1 MNIALFFARKM
12 QGHKQYKNTV
22 SARIINIATLAVT
35 LGISAILIAMST
47 SKGLQKEIQNKTS
60 VFKGHI
66 LITLFENNES
76 QVSDL
81 PFEDTDSVRQKIG
94 ENKNIKRFHSIALK
108 PGMLKNKSHFEGVVF
123 KGVSSNFDWSSLDTF
138 LTEGRF
144 PDLSDTMSKEILISE
159 TLARQLDLKVGDQTD
174 SFFQNLSIN
183 GLPKKRRFTVAGIY
197 FSGFPDIDQTLLFG
211 DLRQIQKLNL
221 WEENMIGGYELFV
234 KNFSLIQ
241 NTTDKI
247 YNDIPSELNSI
258 PIFDRFP
265 SIFQWISLFDFNVL
279 IILIIM
285 ILVGVT
291 NMATALLVLILERSR
306 MVGLLKAV
314 GARNKLIQ
322 KIFLYNGA
330 VIMSKGLL
338 FGNLIGLGFY
348 FSQSFFGWIQ
358 LDPSTYFVS
367 KAPVSISGLEVLFIN
382 LFFLFI
388 SSILLWIPSKIIL
401 RISPSKVLRFR

>member
-1 MNIALFFARKM
+1 
-12 QGHKQYKNTV
+12 
-22 SARIINIATLAVT
+22 
-35 LGISAILIAMST
+35 
-47 SKGLQKEIQNKTS
+47 
-60 VFKGHI
+60 
-66 LITLFENNES
+66 
-76 QVSDL
+76 
-81 PFEDTDSVRQKIG
+81 
-94 ENKNIKRFHSIALK
+94 
-108 PGMLKNKSHFEGVVF
+108 MLKNKSHFEGVVF

>member
-22 SARIINIATLAVT
+22 SARIINIATLAVC

-60 VFKGHI
+60 VFNGHI

-76 QVSDL
+76 QVSVL
-81 PFEDTDSVRQKIG
+81 PFEDTDSVRQEIR

-108 PGMLKNKSHFEGVVF
+108 PGMLKNKSHFEGVLF

-138 LTEGRF
+138 LTEGKF
-144 PDLSDTMSKEILISE
+144 PDLSNTISKEILISE
-159 TLARQLDLKVGDQTD
+159 TLARQLNLKVGDQTD
-174 SFFQNLSIN
+174 TYFQSQSNQ
-183 GLPKKRRFTVAGIY
+183 GLPKKRRFTVSGIY
-197 FSGFPDIDQTLLFG
+197 FSGFPDIDQTLLYG
-211 DLRQIQKLNL
+211 DLRQIQKINR

-234 KNFSLIQ
+234 KDFSLIQ
-241 NTTDKI
+241 NTTDQI
-247 YNDIPSELNSI
+247 YNSIPSELNSI
-258 PIFDRFP
+258 PIFDRFS

-314 GARNKLIQ
+314 GAKNKLIQ
-322 KIFLYNGA
+322 KIFLYNGV

-348 FSQSFFGWIQ
+348 FSQSLLGWIQ

-382 LFFLFI
+382 LFFIFI
-388 SSILLWIPSKIIL
+388 SSLLLWIPSKIIL

>member
-22 SARIINIATLAVT
+22 SARIINIATLAVC

-60 VFKGHI
+60 VFNGHI

-76 QVSDL
+76 QVSVL

-108 PGMLKNKSHFEGVVF
+108 PGMLKNKSHFEGVLF

-138 LTEGRF
+138 LIEGRF
-144 PDLSDTMSKEILISE
+144 PDLSNNISKEILISE

-174 SFFQNLSIN
+174 TYFQNQSN
-183 GLPKKRRFTVAGIY
+183 QGLPKKRRFTVSGIY
-197 FSGFPDIDQTLLFG
+197 FSGFPDIDQTLLYG
-211 DLRQIQKLNL
+211 DLRQIQKINS
-221 WEENMIGGYELFV
+221 WEENMIGAYELFV

-401 RISPSKVLRFR
+401 RISPSQVLRFR

>member
-22 SARIINIATLAVT
+22 SARIINIATLAVC

-60 VFKGHI
+60 VFNGHI

-108 PGMLKNKSHFEGVVF
+108 PGMLKNKSHFEGVLF
-123 KGVSSNFDWSSLDTF
+123 KGVSSDFDWSTLDTF

-144 PDLSDTMSKEILISE
+144 PDLSNSISKEILISE

-174 SFFQNLSIN
+174 TYFQNQSN
-183 GLPKKRRFTVAGIY
+183 QGLPKKRRFTVSGIY
-197 FSGFPDIDQTLLFG
+197 FSGFPDIDQTLLYG
-211 DLRQIQKLNL
+211 DLRQIQKINR

-234 KNFSLIQ
+234 KDFSLIQ
-241 NTTDKI
+241 NTTDQI
-247 YNDIPSELNSI
+247 YNGIPSELNSI
-258 PIFDRFP
+258 PIFERFP

-279 IILIIM
+279 IILIVM

-314 GARNKLIQ
+314 GAKNRLIQ
-322 KIFLYNGA
+322 KIFLYNGV

-348 FSQSFFGWIQ
+348 FSQSLLGWIQ

-367 KAPVSISGLEVLFIN
+367 EAPVSISGLEVLFIN
-382 LFFLFI
+382 LFFIFI
-388 SSILLWIPSKIIL
+388 SSLLLWIPSKIIL

>member
-22 SARIINIATLAVT
+22 SARIINIATLAVC
-35 LGISAILIAMST
+35 LGLSAILIAMST

-60 VFKGHI
+60 VFNGHI

-76 QVSDL
+76 QVSVL
-81 PFEDTDSVRQKIG
+81 PFADTDSVRQKIG

-108 PGMLKNKSHFEGVVF
+108 PGMLKNKSHFEGVLF
-123 KGVSSNFDWSSLDTF
+123 KGVSSDFDWSSLDTF
-138 LTEGRF
+138 ITEGRF
-144 PDLSDTMSKEILISE
+144 PDLSNSISKEILISE

-174 SFFQNLSIN
+174 TYFQNQSN
-183 GLPKKRRFTVAGIY
+183 QGLPKKRRFTVSGIY
-197 FSGFPDIDQTLLFG
+197 FSGFPDIDQTLLYG
-211 DLRQIQKLNL
+211 DLRQIQKLNR
-221 WEENMIGGYELFV
+221 WEENMIGAYELFV
-234 KNFSLIQ
+234 KDFSLIQ
-241 NTTDKI
+241 NTTDQI
-247 YNDIPSELNSI
+247 YNGIPSELNSI
-258 PIFDRFP
+258 PIFERFP

-279 IILIIM
+279 IILIVM

-314 GARNKLIQ
+314 GAKNKLIQ
-322 KIFLYNGA
+322 KIFLYNGV

-348 FSQSFFGWIQ
+348 FSQSLLGWIQ

-382 LFFLFI
+382 LFFIFI
-388 SSILLWIPSKIIL
+388 SSLLLWIPSKIIL
-401 RISPSKVLRFR
+401 RIRPSKVLRFR

>member
-1 MNIALFFARKM
+1 MNVALFFARKM

-22 SARIINIATLAVT
+22 SARIINIATLAVC

-60 VFKGHI
+60 VFNGHI

-76 QVSDL
+76 QVSVL
-81 PFEDTDSVRQKIG
+81 PFEDTDSVRQEIR

-144 PDLSDTMSKEILISE
+144 PDLSNRISKEILISE

-183 GLPKKRRFTVAGIY
+183 GLPKKRRFTISGIY
-197 FSGFPDIDQTLLFG
+197 FSGFPDIDQTLLYC

-241 NTTDKI
+241 NTTDNI

-279 IILIIM
+279 IILIVM

-314 GARNKLIQ
+314 GAKNKLIQ

>member
-1 MNIALFFARKM
+1 M

-35 LGISAILIAMST
+35 LGISAILIAMAT
-47 SKGLQKEIQNKTS
+47 SRGLQKEIQNKTS
-60 VFKGHI
+60 VFNGHI

-76 QVSDL
+76 QVSVL
-81 PFEDTDSVRQKIG
+81 PFEDNDLVRQKIR

-108 PGMLKNKSHFEGVVF
+108 AGMLKTNSHFEGVLF
-123 KGVSSNFDWSSLDTF
+123 KGVSSNFDWSSLDAF
-138 LTEGRF
+138 LTDGKF
-144 PDLSDTMSKEILISE
+144 PDLSNTISKEILISE

-174 SFFQNLSIN
+174 TYFQSQSNQ

-197 FSGFPDIDQTLLFG
+197 FSGFPDIDQTLLYG
-211 DLRQIQKLNL
+211 DLRQIQKLNR
-221 WEENMIGGYELFV
+221 WEKNMIGAYELFV
-234 KNFSLIQ
+234 KDFSLIQ
-241 NTTDKI
+241 NTTDQI
-247 YNDIPSELNSI
+247 YNSIPSELNSI

-279 IILIIM
+279 IILIVM

-322 KIFLYNGA
+322 KIFLYNGI

-348 FSQSFFGWIQ
+348 FSQSLLGWIR

-367 KAPVSISGLEVLFIN
+367 KAPVSISGLEVLSIN

-388 SSILLWIPSKIIL
+388 SSLLLWIPSKIIL